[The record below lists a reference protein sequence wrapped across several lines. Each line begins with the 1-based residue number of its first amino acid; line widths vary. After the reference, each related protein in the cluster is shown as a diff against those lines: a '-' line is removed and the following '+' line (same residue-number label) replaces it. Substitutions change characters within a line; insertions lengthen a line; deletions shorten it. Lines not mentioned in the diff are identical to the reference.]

1 MSIENKIIQLLF
13 NPHVSKSPET
23 DMYDKVVDFTKQT
36 YREKIPSKPKLMS
49 INQINFLSSM
59 VLSEIFEF
67 NQTLH
72 DSYDESKNMIR
83 SLIQSVCK
91 DPFQSG
97 ENFTPGI
104 FSLDEAS
111 SLYVEIIKSIYF
123 LFCDYYEYDV
133 NYLFTS
139 TGNIASYKRG
149 FIFGQ
154 IVKCMDRDV
163 KKVFVR
169 PSTKEEILAEQTDA
183 IVDILYYV
191 MNACA
196 KNGFI
201 LFDEIHDKESNSYNQ
216 NRILNEMLIDILRIS
231 KIKKIPVEKVF
242 NAVHE
247 SNMAKRDPETGK
259 FIIRGDGKVMKPEG
273 WKAPNVYE
281 IIWNTPSNEEVFENL
296 VSEKTKLLFVRR
308 LFFDR
313 FFELG
318 KKNKYISMI
327 ISINEDLLSKLK
339 LCYDSSSF
347 KDKIIEITTLLNE
360 TEKCRNQIKEID
372 READIIKSNIIEN
385 IQKVNEIEA
394 KIVSNVHNIQLTK
407 DNQEAY
413 FKEDELSKLRVEI
426 QKLTLLNQDKDTK
439 IQNLTEDV
447 KRISEDLKR
456 LENREIKENREN
468 REKREQEQREQEKR
482 EKERE
487 KLKSLTGQR
496 VKIEKIPELID
507 VEKIKQLTSND
518 IYHTRE
524 LCQEPY
530 DKILKLDT
538 DELFRFIKTYK
549 KSDIELDQIEQRV
562 KHFPELSQ
570 LSQLPHLPELSQLSQ
585 LSELSQLPHL
595 PQLSQLNEDE
605 LAMLSKLTTNDPQGI
620 FSKFISIIIDLNR
633 ESKDLERDPDIV
645 GIPISSNELTHDDL
659 SSHSNDSDDL
669 SSHSNDLNNRE
680 KSRIE
685 FMNRLDGYP
694 SVSVEDVNN
703 DESD

>member
-91 DPFQSG
+91 DPFQSS

-123 LFCDYYEYDV
+123 LLCDYYEYDV
-133 NYLFTS
+133 NYLYTS

-149 FIFGQ
+149 LIFEQ
-154 IVKCMDRDV
+154 ILNCMDRDV

-281 IIWNTPSNEEVFENL
+281 IIWNTPSNEEVSENL
-296 VSEKTKLLFVRR
+296 VSEKTKLLLMRR
-308 LFFDR
+308 LLFDR

-339 LCYDSSSF
+339 LGYDSSSF
-347 KDKIIEITTLLNE
+347 EDKIIEITTLLNE

-394 KIVSNVHNIQLTK
+394 KIVSNDHNIQLTK
-407 DNQEAY
+407 DFQ
-413 FKEDELSKLRVEI
+413 EDELSKLRVEI

-456 LENREIKENREN
+456 IENREIKENR
-468 REKREQEQREQEKR
+468 EQREQEKR

-496 VKIEKIPELID
+496 VKIEKIPELVD
-507 VEKIKQLTSND
+507 YEKIKQLTSND

-530 DKILKLDT
+530 DKILKLNT
-538 DELFRFIKTYK
+538 EELSRFIKTYK
-549 KSDIELDQIEQRV
+549 KSDIDLDQIEKNV
-562 KHFPELSQ
+562 KQ
-570 LSQLPHLPELSQLSQ
+570 LSHVSQLSQ
-585 LSELSQLPHL
+585 LSHLPELSKLPE
-595 PQLSQLNEDE
+595 LSQLNEDE
-605 LAMLSKLTTNDPQGI
+605 LAILSKLTTNDFQGI
-620 FSKFISIIIDLNR
+620 FSKFISIITDLNR

-645 GIPISSNELTHDDL
+645 GIPISSNESTHDDL

-669 SSHSNDLNNRE
+669 SSHSNDSNNRE